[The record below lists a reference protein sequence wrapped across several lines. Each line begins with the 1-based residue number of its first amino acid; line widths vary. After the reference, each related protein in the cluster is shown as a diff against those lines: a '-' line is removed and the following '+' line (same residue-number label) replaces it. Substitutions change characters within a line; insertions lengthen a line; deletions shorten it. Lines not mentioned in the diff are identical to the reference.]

1 MLVELADAAV
11 DILGDALMAGLQEG
25 LPDRLSEEHILV
37 GVLLKHPLQEE
48 RSPRLLKLSPIL
60 LAGLVEL
67 VFIGHVPDYLDV
79 ELLHLLSTAS
89 VDATIVKE
97 KVELVVIAS

>member
-48 RSPRLLKLSPIL
+48 RSP
-60 LAGLVEL
+60 
-67 VFIGHVPDYLDV
+67 
-79 ELLHLLSTAS
+79 
-89 VDATIVKE
+89 
-97 KVELVVIAS
+97 